1 MSTSTPNIGL
11 TLPIGV
17 EKVSRAIIN
26 ANMTKIDTAF
36 GNMNRATMREVPF
49 TIAVADW
56 SGSGSSWSATY
67 LTDYV
72 TSTSKEILTYTS
84 SLRTA
89 KAEDIDANKKSGGGG
104 IVFTTTKKPIASIS
118 GSIYVWDSDDGKI
131 PVIIEGTVTPVENGG
146 TGASSVAGAK
156 NNLGISAVE
165 SSVQSLSEQL
175 ALQDLSS
182 TGITRETILGS
193 GGSLYL
199 YRIGKIVILT
209 FANIGVSSAI
219 TTTDTKIATLSVP
232 AVRNVFSIAKSI
244 NNDDVFFFVNTSG
257 GLYISGITG
266 APANKALYGTIVYFT
281 N

>member
-1 MSTSTPNIGL
+1 MSTSTPNLGL

-17 EKVSRAIIN
+17 EKVSRAIVN

-56 SGSGSSWSATY
+56 SGSGNSWSATY

-72 TSTSKEILTYTS
+72 TSTSKEILTYDS
-84 SLRTA
+84 SLRPA
-89 KAEDIDANKKSGGGG
+89 KAEDIDAAKKSGGGG

-165 SSVQSLSEQL
+165 SSVQSLSEQIGT
-175 ALQDLSS
+175 LQSGKLNAYRHNITGHSS
-182 TGITRETILGS
+182 
-193 GGSLYL
+193 
-199 YRIGKIVILT
+199 
-209 FANIGVSSAI
+209 I
-219 TTTDTKIATLSVP
+219 TTTDITDFLTAYTNYG
-232 AVRNVFSIAKSI
+232 AVAVDFYRTDNQNIVGSMFYCRTNVNYGAGILVSYY
-244 NNDDVFFFVNTSG
+244 DDGLKQVLCSG
-257 GLYISGITG
+257 GTV
-266 APANKALYGTIVYFT
+266 TIKKVT
-281 N
+281 VAT